1 MAPPTPVQGHP
12 LLLTLLDFYPS
23 REGIMHYLDTK
34 DVLNLARAS
43 TAIRHNIM
51 DNYWN
56 INSKLARFI
65 RDPTRFRSQLG
76 HSDALISGSFA
87 LQFFER
93 TTWLDSDLDIVV
105 QDGKN
110 LEGLAKFLTAVE
122 GYKMT
127 EEQGPYKPTQDAYI
141 KEVQTFMYSMKGNA
155 NMDGNK
161 SAKSKIQLT
170 VTHCTPLL
178 AILRTYYTT
187 AVINFISWNKAYSLF
202 PRATFLYHETMPLK
216 PVNEHFGQ
224 LHTKYSER
232 GWRMRTQPIT
242 YDLFPGR
249 KSPFGNKANRRVGDE
264 DTRKIK
270 LDTTFVDRPSKPDFV
285 LEISAEVFKSPSLR
299 YEYVY
304 PAIGQSIIFWTEIGK
319 FLSRNTI
326 GQLMKM
332 SLEEIMD
339 AVDDSQPQ
347 DVCTYALDFEQPQ
360 GWDYYDDLIP
370 KLYDYMED
378 KGVFSAIRSQR
389 LEFGMKDE

>member
-43 TAIRHNIM
+43 MAIRHNIM

-105 QDGKN
+105 QNGKN

-127 EEQGPYKPTQDAYI
+127 EEQEPYKPSHDAYI

-155 NMDGNK
+155 NVDGNK

-202 PRATFLYHETMPLK
+202 PRATFLYRETMPLK

-270 LDTTFVDRPSKPDFV
+270 LDTTFVERPSKPDFV

-304 PAIGQSIIFWTEIGK
+304 PAIGQSIVFWTEIGK
-319 FLSRNTI
+319 FLSRNTL

-332 SLEEIMD
+332 SLEEMMD